1 MHKEVLR
8 SIAGIEIY
16 PLISFGIFFLF
27 FLGLIVYVFV
37 ANRQHLHD
45 MSALPLLPDAADV
58 ASEAA
63 DSAPLFDPKLC

>member
-27 FLGLIVYVFV
+27 FLGLIVYVFI
-37 ANRQHLHD
+37 ANRQHLHE
-45 MSALPLLPDAADV
+45 MSQMPLRPDAAD
-58 ASEAA
+58 AATDEAEGA
-63 DSAPLFDPKLC
+63 ALYDSKLW